1 MTVAGS
7 TEGAFTWARTGL
19 LKPLTLDLVPG
30 VGRIVSLTKTTRGS
44 PHPCAWDGTG
54 QGGAEAG
61 LQWSPHGQ
69 VWLLLTVPAALPATW
84 HEISGQCMGEKV
96 LVFRKKDTAL
106 AFFFFVLTVPGGM
119 FYRMEV
125 LYRGC

>member
-7 TEGAFTWARTGL
+7 TEGAETPDFGL
-19 LKPLTLDLVPG
+19 GAWCGPNCVPHQNH
-30 VGRIVSLTKTTRGS
+30 RWES
-44 PHPCAWDGTG
+44 PCAWDGTG

-69 VWLLLTVPAALPATW
+69 VWLLLTAPAALPATW

-96 LVFRKKDTAL
+96 LVFRNKDTAL